1 MPYLELEEPEGEI
14 EPGEVDLPI
23 PGGMTLRD
31 YQKRAILAVEDGW
44 ATYKRQLVV
53 MATGTGKTVTFSK
66 IAQDEV
72 RRGRKVVIVCHTE
85 ELIAQAAD
93 KLLRCTGI
101 VAGIE
106 KADEYASA
114 SDSVVVAS
122 IQTLSRENRLL
133 GFPQDHFG
141 LVIIDECHRSLSVT
155 HLRVINYFHFGER
168 SLDPDWVAP
177 LPGEPCERFARI
189 LGFTATADRGDRRNL
204 GQIYDH
210 CPREC
215 EFGLLE
221 ACREGYLVRPVAKL
235 LPLKIDV
242 EGVKMRGRD
251 LDSQEVAERLTPLLN
266 EIARQIRIEAWDR
279 KTIVWL
285 PSIDS
290 ARRLSEALAATG
302 LKANFVSGE
311 CPDRAEKIEAFR
323 QAGPGSVMCNA
334 MLLTE
339 GVDIVDVDCGCMLRV
354 TTIRSLL
361 AQAMGRGMRVLPGVI
376 DGLETAAERLA
387 AIAKS
392 AKRMMLILDFTWVS
406 TRLDLVKPVDLV
418 IQRPDLR
425 KQAEETAERT
435 GITDLLD
442 LEATASR
449 DLLVSLQEAAKKHA
463 RKAARTLDPL
473 AWAVELG
480 DARLAAYEPETEL
493 ERRPPTEGMLNFLR
507 RQRIDV
513 SQVTCFGLAREM
525 IARITNRFR
534 MDLAT
539 PHQLHFLAQLG
550 FDREKAVVLSQRDA
564 TATIDALLSEKKN
577 RHAQR
582 K

>member
-31 YQKRAILAVEDGW
+31 YQKRAILAVEEGW

-53 MATGTGKTVTFSK
+53 MATGAGKTIIF
-66 IAQDEV
+66 AQITEREV
-72 RRGRKVVIVCHTE
+72 RKGRRVLILCHTE
-85 ELIAQAAD
+85 ELLDQAAD
-93 KLLRCTGI
+93 KLKRA
-101 VAGIE
+101 AGLDAGRE

-114 SDSVVVAS
+114 SDMVVIAS

-133 GFPQDHFG
+133 GFAQDHFG
-141 LVIIDECHRSLSVT
+141 LVIADECHRSLSVSYKRI
-155 HLRVINYFHFGER
+155 LDYFHFGER
-168 SLDPDWVAP
+168 SLDLDWTAP
-177 LPGEPCERFARI
+177 LPGEDAPRFARI
-189 LGFTATADRGDRRNL
+189 LGVTATADRGDRRNL
-204 GQIYDH
+204 GSQYDH
-210 CPREC
+210 CC
-215 EFGLLE
+215 FEFGLLE
-221 ACREGYLVRPVAKL
+221 ACREGYLVRPKVRNI
-235 LPLKIDV
+235 PLRIDLT
-242 EGVKMRGRD
+242 GVKVRGSD
-251 LDSQEVAERLTPLLN
+251 LDASEVAERLTPFIA
-266 EIARQIRIEAWDR
+266 EIARHLAIECSDR
-279 KTIVWL
+279 KTVCFL
-285 PSIDS
+285 PSVES
-290 ARRLSEALAATG
+290 ARMLAQACAAAG
-302 LKANFVSGE
+302 LDASFVSGA
-311 CPDRAEKIEAFR
+311 CPDRAEKVAAFR
-323 QAGPGSVMCNA
+323 AKGRGSLVACA
-334 MLLTE
+334 MLLLE
-339 GVDIVDVDCGCMLRV
+339 GWDDPPVSAVCVLRP
-354 TTIRSLL
+354 TKIRSLFV
-361 AQAMGRGMRVLPGVI
+361 QAVGRASRTLDGTL
-376 DGLETAAERLA
+376 DGLATREERLA
-387 AIAKS
+387 AIAAS
-392 AKRMMLILDFTWVS
+392 AKPDMLIVDFLWT
-406 TRLDLVKPVDLV
+406 TDRLDLVKPVDLV

-564 TATIDALLSEKKN
+564 TATIDALLAEKKN